1 MLPSKVYI
9 AVCAILLLLY
19 YSYHCYV
26 RKRVSK
32 NKVCIVKRL
41 PSFSSLGAFFFF
53 LSFTSSFYY
62 FPCKPI
68 TKEAM
73 ADSLSSGV
81 SQALQVYTKG
91 TKAWFEDEDEAW
103 VSATVISKEE
113 TDTGVKIIFEDDKDS
128 GRVCLSTF

>member
-1 MLPSKVYI
+1 M
-9 AVCAILLLLY
+9 LLLY
-19 YSYHCYV
+19 YSCHCYF
-26 RKRVSK
+26 RKRISK

-41 PSFSSLGAFFFF
+41 PTFSSLGTFFFSFF
-53 LSFTSSFYY
+53 LLPLLFITFLA
-62 FPCKPI
+62 KPI
-68 TKEAM
+68 TIEAM

-113 TDTGVKIIFEDDKDS
+113 TDTGVKILFEDDKDS

>member
-1 MLPSKVYI
+1 
-9 AVCAILLLLY
+9 
-19 YSYHCYV
+19 
-26 RKRVSK
+26 
-32 NKVCIVKRL
+32 
-41 PSFSSLGAFFFF
+41 
-53 LSFTSSFYY
+53 
-62 FPCKPI
+62 
-68 TKEAM
+68 M

-113 TDTGVKIIFEDDKDS
+113 TDTGVKILFEDDKDS